1 MTRHA
6 LDPSSQPLQ
15 LAAQDCCQGGSLIS
29 LDMAVSRGL
38 RLVQPLSQTEPV
50 ELAACAGRILA
61 KPITAPEPQP
71 LFDNSAMDG
80 YGIRLADLTGKGPW
94 VLPVS
99 ARIAAGDELQA
110 HEGPGAVRIFTGS
123 AVPDGVDTVIMQ
135 EHVDR
140 KGDDITIYEKPRSGQ
155 NIRLRGEDIAVGE
168 RLMEKGD
175 VMTPARVALAASSGV
190 PKVSVY
196 RKLRVAALATGS
208 ELRQPG
214 ESLRAGQIY
223 NSNGF
228 MLGAL
233 LADPSIELI
242 ECGVLPDDPEQL
254 SSALTE
260 AAARADIIIS
270 TGGVSVGE
278 EDHMPH
284 LIRQAGGQLHVM
296 KVAMKPGKPAT
307 IGELGKALYIGLPGN
322 PAAAL
327 VTFQLIAKPLI
338 DKRSGRTPAVPTP
351 LRALSGFERK
361 RHGFRREYLP
371 VRVKMIDQSG
381 LPIVELLGRGSSAA
395 LLPFAQADG
404 IAMIEPGG
412 GSLRMGTPLDVIPAP
427 QQ

>member
-6 LDPSSQPLQ
+6 LDPSSQPSQ

-38 RLVQPLSQTEPV
+38 RLVQPLSQSERV

-61 KPITAPEPQP
+61 EPITAPEPQP

-80 YGIRLADLTGKGPW
+80 YGIRLSDLAGEGPW
-94 VLPVS
+94 ELPVS
-99 ARIAAGDELQA
+99 ARIAAGDELQT
-110 HEGPGAVRIFTGS
+110 HEDFGAVRIFTGS
-123 AVPDGVDTVIMQ
+123 AVPAGVDAVIMQ

-140 KGDDITIYEKPRSGQ
+140 EGDTITISEKPRKGL
-155 NIRLRGEDIAVGE
+155 NIRNRGEDIAAGDS
-168 RLMEKGD
+168 LMETGD
-175 VMTPARVALAASSGV
+175 MMTPARVALAASVGAAQ
-190 PKVSVY
+190 VSVY
-196 RKLRVAALATGS
+196 RKLHVAALATGS

-214 ESLRAGQIY
+214 EALRAGQIF

-254 SSALTE
+254 STALRQ
-260 AAARADIIIS
+260 AAAKADIIIS

-284 LIRQAGGQLHVM
+284 LIRQAGGRLHVM

-307 IGELGKALYIGLPGN
+307 IGELGDALYIGLPGN

-327 VTFQLIAKPLI
+327 VTFQLIARPLI
-338 DKRSGRTPAVPTP
+338 DKRSGRKPSSPTP

-361 RHGFRREYLP
+361 RHAFRREYLP
-371 VRVKMIDQSG
+371 VRIKRIDQSG
-381 LPIVELLGRGSSAA
+381 LPVVELLGRGSSAA

-404 IAMIEPGG
+404 IAMIEPGS
-412 GSLRMGTPLDVIPAP
+412 GSLPQGAPLEVLQAR
-427 QQ
+427 QH